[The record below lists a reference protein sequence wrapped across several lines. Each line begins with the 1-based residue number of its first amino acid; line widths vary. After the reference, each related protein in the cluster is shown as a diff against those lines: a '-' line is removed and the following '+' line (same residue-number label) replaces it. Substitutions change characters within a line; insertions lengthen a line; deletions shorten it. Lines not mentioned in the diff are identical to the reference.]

1 MLRNYKAIKLDEI
14 NTFDN
19 NPRTHSK
26 PQIYQI
32 AHSINEFGFTN
43 PVLIDEHNNLIAGHG
58 RLLAAQ
64 NLGIDEIPA
73 IVIDGLTDAQRRAL
87 IIADNKLALNAGW
100 DFERLESEID
110 FLNECNF
117 DLDLTGFD
125 KDEIDSIF
133 SAHVE
138 SDTPT
143 DKKYVEKYEVLVE
156 CKDED
161 EQQNVYEKLNKEG
174 LKCRVLSM

>member
-32 AHSINEFGFTN
+32 ARSINEFGFTN
-43 PVLIDEHNNLIAGHG
+43 PILIDEHNNLIAGHG

-125 KDEIDSIF
+125 KDEIDAICD
-133 SAHVE
+133 E
-138 SDTPT
+138 TDIDIKPDKKT
-143 DKKYVEKYEVLVE
+143 DKEK
-156 CKDED
+156 
-161 EQQNVYEKLNKEG
+161 NNKATCPHCSKEFD
-174 LKCRVLSM
+174 L